1 MTISRISSATS
12 NGTTVTLGTHA
23 KGDLI
28 VYVAA
33 NDAATLPTL
42 PSGVSFLVSRS
53 DSGASVRI
61 GYYIAD
67 SSNESVGTS
76 GWTNADN
83 VTAIVY
89 RAASGSII
97 QPRFV
102 SQAAA
107 GSSATLNFAAQN
119 SVTGVNSFPSQVAD
133 LWHVGIAFQIN
144 TTNDL
149 DGRPP
154 AGMANVI
161 GSVTSTAELAVHDTN
176 ATATAA
182 WPSTNVTVPTAARYQ
197 SFVLELLE
205 IETKIAAGGGFRPV
219 NIRGGAD
226 Q

>member
-1 MTISRISSATS
+1 MTIQRISSATN
-12 NGTTVTLGTHA
+12 NGTTITLGTHA

-33 NDAATLPTL
+33 NDAATIATL

-53 DSGASVRI
+53 DSGASTRV

-67 SSNESVGTS
+67 SSSETVGTS
-76 GWTNADN
+76 GWANADN

-97 QPRFV
+97 HPRFV
-102 SQAAA
+102 SQNAA
-107 GSSATLNFAAQN
+107 GSSATLNFANQN
-119 SVTGVNSFPSQVAD
+119 SITGVNSFPFQVAD

-149 DGRPP
+149 GGKPP
-154 AGMANVI
+154 TGMSNVI
-161 GSVTSTAELAVHDTN
+161 RSITSTAELAVHDTN

-182 WPSTNVTVPTAARYQ
+182 WPSTNVFVPTPARYQ
-197 SFVLELLE
+197 SYVLELLE
-205 IETKIAAGGGFRPV
+205 IETKIAAGGGGTFNPLQHPL
-219 NIRGGAD
+219 IG
-226 Q
+226 

>member
-1 MTISRISSATS
+1 MTILRVSSATN
-12 NGTTVTLGTHA
+12 NGTTITLGSHA

-33 NDAATLPTL
+33 NDASATPAL
-42 PSGVSFLVSRS
+42 PSGVIGLVTRS
-53 DSGASVRI
+53 ESGASIRV

-67 SSNESVGTS
+67 SSNESVGTT

-89 RAASGSII
+89 RGGAGSIV

-102 SQAAA
+102 STA
-107 GSSATLNFAAQN
+107 GASSSATINFAVQN
-119 SVTGVNSFPSQVAD
+119 SVATVNSFPSQVAD
-133 LWHVGIAFQIN
+133 VWHLGVVFQIN

-154 AGMANVI
+154 AGMTNVI

-197 SFVLELLE
+197 SFVLELLK
-205 IETKIAAGGGFRPV
+205 IETKIAAGGGTFNPLQHPL
-219 NIRGGAD
+219 IR
-226 Q
+226 

>member
-1 MTISRISSATS
+1 MTISRISSATN

-28 VYVAA
+28 LYVAV
-33 NDAATLPTL
+33 NDGAL
-42 PSGVSFLVSRS
+42 PSLPSSVSGLVTRS
-53 DSGASVRI
+53 ESGAAIRV

-67 SSNESVGTS
+67 SSSETVGTS

-89 RAASGSII
+89 RCGSGSIV
-97 QPRFV
+97 QPRYV
-102 SQAAA
+102 STN
-107 GSSATLNFAAQN
+107 GSGGTTVLNFAAQN
-119 SVTGVNSFPSQVAD
+119 PGAATGTFPSQVPGVWQ
-133 LWHVGIAFQIN
+133 LGIVYQIN

-149 DGRPP
+149 DGKPP
-154 AGMANVI
+154 TGMTNVI
-161 GSVTSTAELAVHDTN
+161 GSVTSTAEVAVHDTN

-182 WPSTNVTVPTAARYQ
+182 WPSTNVTVTTSARYQ

-205 IETKIAAGGGFRPV
+205 IDTKITSGGGFRPV